1 MREKSLA
8 SRRKEAVSLMHVGE
22 PVRRYA
28 RSGFAANQTCAFF
41 APAIHSRRMCTLFR
55 VSWQS
60 DQVSMQQ
67 QKPAENQRLS
77 LLFDVDD
84 CWSLPIEPA
93 QNRQPERLGSESTER
108 RAR

>member
-1 MREKSLA
+1 MWG
-8 SRRKEAVSLMHVGE
+8 SRSADTPGLVLQQIK
-22 PVRRYA
+22 PVH
-28 RSGFAANQTCAFF
+28 SSTQQF
-41 APAIHSRRMCTLFR
+41 SRRMCTLFR

-67 QKPAENQRLS
+67 QKSAENQRLS

-108 RAR
+108 RARWATNRWHLRPKVLR

>member
-67 QKPAENQRLS
+67 QKPAENKRSLS
-77 LLFDVDD
+77 SFSMSMIAAGSGLARV
-84 CWSLPIEPA
+84 PA
-93 QNRQPERLGSESTER
+93 VIFEL
-108 RAR
+108 AK

>member
-41 APAIHSRRMCTLFR
+41 APAIQSPDVHFVSSLVAVGSSEHAAAKISRKSASLSSFR
-55 VSWQS
+55 C
-60 DQVSMQQ
+60 
-67 QKPAENQRLS
+67 R
-77 LLFDVDD
+77 
-84 CWSLPIEPA
+84 
-93 QNRQPERLGSESTER
+93 
-108 RAR
+108 